1 MTTTPTSTLV
11 ATSAYDFD
19 FLVLGGGSGGCST
32 AKRAA
37 GYGKKVA
44 VVEGARWG
52 GTCVNVGWYV
62 IHYTFSILHVLC
74 CTYSVS

>member
-1 MTTTPTSTLV
+1 MTS
-11 ATSAYDFD
+11 YDFD
-19 FLVLGGGSGGCST
+19 LLVLGGGSGGCST

-37 GYGKKVA
+37 SYGKTVA

-62 IHYTFSILHVLC
+62 TLS
-74 CTYSVS
+74 